1 MSWNFARPVE
11 EVRAEF
17 LRRMSEGQAS
27 VRALC
32 REYGISPKTAYK
44 WKSRQAAG
52 GPLHD
57 QSRRPKTTPNATS
70 GEMVSE
76 IFSLRKAHPT
86 LGGAK
91 ISIMLKNRGLEGVP
105 SGSTVTEIL
114 RRRNLLDPRAV
125 AVATHLVRYVK
136 SRPNEMWQMDFKGHF
151 LLDSGERCHPLNV
164 IDDYSRYAVVS
175 APVHHETFVAIKPIL
190 ISAFRTNGLP
200 ESILYD
206 NGNPWGTAQKNGIT
220 AFEAWAMELDILTLH
235 GRPVHPQTQ
244 GKNESFNKSW
254 KREVLLKLG
263 PRPDFVDVMT
273 ATEAFRSFYN
283 DERPHFGIGGKCP
296 GELYRKSER
305 EYVESVSEWSYD
317 GDCTVKY
324 VNCKGYVSMESGP
337 VYVGEGLCG
346 KRIAVRPSSTH
357 PDCVSLLF
365 RNFRIGRINMATGKL
380 EYLRVYRLD
389 EDPRQGKATS
399 TSN

>member
-1 MSWNFARPVE
+1 MSWNSARSVE
-11 EVRAEF
+11 EVRSEF
-17 LRRMSEGQAS
+17 LRRMSEGQSS

-44 WKSRQAAG
+44 WKRRQAAG
-52 GPLHD
+52 GSLQD
-57 QSRRPKTTPNATS
+57 RSRRPRTTPNATS
-70 GEMVSE
+70 SEMVSE
-76 IFSLRKAHPT
+76 IMSLRNAHPT

-91 ISIMLKNRGLEGVP
+91 ISIMLRNRGLEGVP

-125 AVATHLVRYVK
+125 AAATHLMRYVK

-151 LLDSGERCHPLNV
+151 LLHSGERCHPLNV

-175 APVHHETFVAIKPIL
+175 APLLRETFGAVKPCL
-190 ISAFRTNGLP
+190 ISAFRENGVP
-200 ESILYD
+200 ESILCD

-220 AFEAWAMELDILTLH
+220 AFETWAMELDILTLH

-244 GKNESFNKSW
+244 GKEESFNKSW

-263 PRPDFVDVMT
+263 PRPDIQDVMT
-273 ATEAFRSFYN
+273 ETEAFRSFYN

-296 GELYRKSER
+296 RELYRKSER
-305 EYVESVSEWSYD
+305 EYVESVSEWSYA
-317 GDCTVKY
+317 GDCDVKY
-324 VNCKGYVSMESGP
+324 VNCKGYVSMGRCL
-337 VYVGEGLCG
+337 VYVGEGLIG

-357 PDCVSLLF
+357 PDSVNLLF
-365 RNFRIGRINMATGKL
+365 RNFRIGRLDMVTKKL

-389 EDPRQGKATS
+389 GDPRQKEPITTS
-399 TSN
+399 D